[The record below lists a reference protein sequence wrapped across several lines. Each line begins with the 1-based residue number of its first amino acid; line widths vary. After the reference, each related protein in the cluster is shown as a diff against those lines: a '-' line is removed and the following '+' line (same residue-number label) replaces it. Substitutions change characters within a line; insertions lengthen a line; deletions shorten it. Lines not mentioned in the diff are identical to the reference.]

1 MFAMQIFSADLS
13 SIRQSC
19 NRKQIKR
26 KTESKANPVPKHWH
40 RLNVCYGNDKTLS
53 YFLSFDP
60 CNRRPAASVI
70 TRYSATSFQFAAIIY
85 SPASLAGLSAYRKT
99 PRWASRRQARTG
111 WLSRNGCWNPLV
123 RVRVTCK
130 YENTTCTSMQSINE
144 GKLEWFII
152 VDDERETFEKNGP
165 VH

>member
-53 YFLSFDP
+53 YFLSSDT

-99 PRWASRRQARTG
+99 PRWASRRQAWTG
-111 WLSRNGCWNPLV
+111 WLSRTDAEIHWSACMYVQIWEHK
-123 RVRVTCK
+123 RVHPCVDER
-130 YENTTCTSMQSINE
+130 
-144 GKLEWFII
+144 KLE
-152 VDDERETFEKNGP
+152 
-165 VH
+165 